1 MSAIDQKV
9 GVFPKTDQRL
19 KIGQIRRIQTNGLD
33 AKLVVI
39 YRVNTIS
46 QTSDVIL
53 LDHNLDNATNF
64 DFISNFENVSLRFGH
79 VVLKD
84 FKGNVESPELSS
96 SLVYAE
102 VCQFCISAIG
112 EEVEKMGGTDQVFPF
127 SHDCYIKG
135 SFKLRILSD
144 EWNSRN
150 ESYKDFFEACNKY
163 INYDEFISLREAKN
177 LFYAHKST
185 FDLRRNLG
193 AETSLLE
200 VRKSMSTNKYAKML
214 VRS

>member
-1 MSAIDQKV
+1 MNAINQMAE
-9 GVFPKTDQRL
+9 VFPKADQRL
-19 KIGQIRRIQTNGLD
+19 KIGQIRRIQTDGLD

-102 VCQFCISAIG
+102 VCQFCITAIG
-112 EEVEKMGGTDQVFPF
+112 EEVEKTGGTDQVFPF

-135 SFKLRILSD
+135 SFELRILSD

-163 INYDEFISLREAKN
+163 INYDEFISRREAIN
-177 LFYAHKST
+177 LFYAHNST
-185 FDLRRNLG
+185 LDLRKNLG
-193 AETSLLE
+193 SETSLLE
-200 VRKSMSTNKYAKML
+200 VKKSMSTNKYAKML

>member
-1 MSAIDQKV
+1 MNAINQMAE
-9 GVFPKTDQRL
+9 VFPKADQRL
-19 KIGQIRRIQTNGLD
+19 KIGQIRRIQTDGLD

-39 YRVNTIS
+39 YRVNSIS

-102 VCQFCISAIG
+102 VCQFCITAIG
-112 EEVEKMGGTDQVFPF
+112 EEVEKTGGTDQVFPF

-135 SFKLRILSD
+135 SFELRILSD

-163 INYDEFISLREAKN
+163 INYDEFISRREAIN
-177 LFYAHKST
+177 LFYAHNST
-185 FDLRRNLG
+185 LDLRKNLG
-193 AETSLLE
+193 SETSLLE
-200 VRKSMSTNKYAKML
+200 VKKSMSTNKSAKML

>member
-1 MSAIDQKV
+1 MNAINQMAE
-9 GVFPKTDQRL
+9 VFPKADQSL
-19 KIGQIRRIQTNGLD
+19 KIGQIRRIQTDGLD

-39 YRVNTIS
+39 YRVNSIS

-102 VCQFCISAIG
+102 VCQFCITAIG
-112 EEVEKMGGTDQVFPF
+112 EEVEKTGGTDQVFPF

-135 SFKLRILSD
+135 SFELRILSD

-163 INYDEFISLREAKN
+163 INYDEFISRREAIN
-177 LFYAHKST
+177 LFYAHNST
-185 FDLRRNLG
+185 LDLRKNLG
-193 AETSLLE
+193 SETSLLE
-200 VRKSMSTNKYAKML
+200 VKKSMSTNKYAKML

>member
-1 MSAIDQKV
+1 MNAINQMAE
-9 GVFPKTDQRL
+9 VFPKADQRL
-19 KIGQIRRIQTNGLD
+19 KIGQIRRIQTDGLD

-39 YRVNTIS
+39 YRVNSIS

-102 VCQFCISAIG
+102 VCQFCITAIA
-112 EEVEKMGGTDQVFPF
+112 EEVEKTGGTDQVFPF

-135 SFKLRILSD
+135 SFELRILSD

-163 INYDEFISLREAKN
+163 INYDEFISRREAIN
-177 LFYAHKST
+177 LFYAHNST
-185 FDLRRNLG
+185 LDLRKNLG
-193 AETSLLE
+193 SETSLLE
-200 VRKSMSTNKYAKML
+200 VKKSMSTNKYAKML

>member
-1 MSAIDQKV
+1 MNAINQMAE
-9 GVFPKTDQRL
+9 VFPKADQRL
-19 KIGQIRRIQTNGLD
+19 KIGQIRRIQTDGLD

-64 DFISNFENVSLRFGH
+64 DFISNFENVSFRFGH

-84 FKGNVESPELSS
+84 FKGNVESPELSA

-102 VCQFCISAIG
+102 VCQFCITAIG
-112 EEVEKMGGTDQVFPF
+112 EEFEKTGENDQVFPF
-127 SHDCYIKG
+127 GHDCYIKG
-135 SFKLRILSD
+135 SFQLRILSD

-163 INYDEFISLREAKN
+163 INYDEFISRREAIN
-177 LFYAHKST
+177 LFYAHNST
-185 FDLRRNLG
+185 LDLRKNLG
-193 AETSLLE
+193 SETSLLE
-200 VRKSMSTNKYAKML
+200 VKKSMSTNKYAKML

>member
-1 MSAIDQKV
+1 MNAINQMAE
-9 GVFPKTDQRL
+9 VFPKADQRL
-19 KIGQIRRIQTNGLD
+19 KIGQIRRIQTDGLD

-39 YRVNTIS
+39 YRVNSIS

-64 DFISNFENVSLRFGH
+64 DFISNFENVTLRFGH

-112 EEVEKMGGTDQVFPF
+112 EEVEKAGGTDQIFPF

-135 SFKLRILSD
+135 SFELRILSD

-163 INYDEFISLREAKN
+163 INYDEFISRREAIN
-177 LFYAHKST
+177 LFYAHNST
-185 FDLRRNLG
+185 LDLRKNLG
-193 AETSLLE
+193 SETSLLE
-200 VRKSMSTNKYAKML
+200 VKKSMSTNKYAKML

>member
-1 MSAIDQKV
+1 MNAINQMAE
-9 GVFPKTDQRL
+9 VFPKADQRL
-19 KIGQIRRIQTNGLD
+19 KIGQIRRIQTDGLD

-39 YRVNTIS
+39 YRVNSIS

-102 VCQFCISAIG
+102 VCQFCITAIG
-112 EEVEKMGGTDQVFPF
+112 EEVEKTGGTDQVFPF

-135 SFKLRILSD
+135 SFELRILSD

-163 INYDEFISLREAKN
+163 INYDEFISRREAIN
-177 LFYAHKST
+177 LFYAHNST
-185 FDLRRNLG
+185 LDLRKNLG
-193 AETSLLE
+193 SETSLLE
-200 VRKSMSTNKYAKML
+200 VKKSMSTNKYAKML

>member
-1 MSAIDQKV
+1 MSAINQMAE
-9 GVFPKTDQRL
+9 VFPKADQRL
-19 KIGQIRRIQTNGLD
+19 KIGQIRRIQTDGLD

-46 QTSDVIL
+46 QTADVIL

-84 FKGNVESPELSS
+84 FKGNVESPELIS

-102 VCQFCISAIG
+102 VCQFCITAIG
-112 EEVEKMGGTDQVFPF
+112 EKFEKTGGTDQVFPF
-127 SHDCYIKG
+127 SHDCYTRG
-135 SFKLRILSD
+135 SFELRILSD

-163 INYDEFISLREAKN
+163 INYDEFISRREAIN
-177 LFYAHKST
+177 LFYAHNST
-185 FDLRRNLG
+185 LDLRRNLG
-193 AETSLLE
+193 SETSLLE

>member
-1 MSAIDQKV
+1 MSAINQKA
-9 GVFPKTDQRL
+9 GVFPKADQRL

-39 YRVNTIS
+39 YKVNTIS

-64 DFISNFENVSLRFGH
+64 DFLSNFENLSLRFGH

-84 FKGNVESPELSS
+84 FKGNVESDELNS

-102 VCQFCISAIG
+102 VCQFCITAIG
-112 EEVEKMGGTDQVFPF
+112 AEFEKTGGTDEAFPF
-127 SHDCYIKG
+127 GHDCYIRG
-135 SFKLRILSD
+135 SFELRILSD

-163 INYDEFISLREAKN
+163 VNYDEFIARREAIN
-177 LFYAHKST
+177 LFYTHNST
-185 FDLRRNLG
+185 LDLRRNLG
-193 AETSLLE
+193 SETSLLE
-200 VRKSMSTNKYAKML
+200 VKKSMSTNKYAKML

>member
-1 MSAIDQKV
+1 VNAINQMAE
-9 GVFPKTDQRL
+9 VFPKADQSL
-19 KIGQIRRIQTNGLD
+19 KIGQIRRIQTDGLD

-39 YRVNTIS
+39 YRVNSIS

-102 VCQFCISAIG
+102 VCQFCITAIG
-112 EEVEKMGGTDQVFPF
+112 EEVEKTGGTDQVFPF

-135 SFKLRILSD
+135 SFELRILSD

-163 INYDEFISLREAKN
+163 INYDEFISRREAIN
-177 LFYAHKST
+177 LFYAHNST
-185 FDLRRNLG
+185 LDLRKNLG
-193 AETSLLE
+193 SETSLLE
-200 VRKSMSTNKYAKML
+200 VKKSMSTNKYAKML